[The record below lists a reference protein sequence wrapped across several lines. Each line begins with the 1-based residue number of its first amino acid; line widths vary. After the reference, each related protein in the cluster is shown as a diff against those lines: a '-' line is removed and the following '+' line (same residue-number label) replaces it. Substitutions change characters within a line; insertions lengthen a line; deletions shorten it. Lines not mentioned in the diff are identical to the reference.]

1 MSKNETSKTSFKP
14 KEQID
19 NSFAKKILKL
29 NKIIMEK
36 DIEINSLQ
44 TKIIEFSKN
53 IYDLKTENDKLKNL
67 INIIEKELNNNKQ
80 IFPNNI
86 LHIQQTQRFIVF
98 NESKNNNN
106 SESFINLVDN
116 DYFNISLNNS
126 KKNITNYFNSE
137 ILPFKMKPYKIFDHR
152 KLKVNYREFE
162 RDFLDEELLNEIKKN
177 NTTII
182 DNITNYSLEHN
193 INKNY
198 SIEQIDNSNI
208 SNEGKSRNNNVEGIK
223 LHSSMFFKNCKKIMN
238 KNEYRNLIEIV
249 KLSNSKQ
256 ITKEETYLK
265 ITSLLDNKYPELSN
279 EFKLL
284 FI

>member
-53 IYDLKTENDKLKNL
+53 IYDLKTENDKLKKQ

>member
-1 MSKNETSKTSFKP
+1 MSKNEK
-14 KEQID
+14 KEID
-19 NSFAKKILKL
+19 NGFAKKILKL

-53 IYDLKTENDKLKNL
+53 INELKQENDKLKKE
-67 INIIEKELNNNKQ
+67 INSIEKDLNTNGQ
-80 IFPNNI
+80 IYPNYI
-86 LHIQQTQRFIVF
+86 LQIQPTQRFIVF
-98 NESKNNNN
+98 NESNNNNN
-106 SESFINLVDN
+106 SESFINLINN
-116 DYFNISLNNS
+116 DSFNNSLNNS
-126 KKNITNYFNSE
+126 KKYTNYFNTK

-152 KLKVNYREFE
+152 KLKVNYKEFE

-177 NTTII
+177 NSTII
-182 DNITNYSLEHN
+182 DNMTNYSMEHN

-208 SNEGKSRNNNVEGIK
+208 SNDRKINNNNLEGIK
-223 LHSSMFFKNCKKIMN
+223 LHSSMFFKNCKKTMN